1 MKRLHASLVAT
12 SLLHVNL
19 KRGIPSDYKSWPVF
33 MVLEKERMADIKA
46 AIAIERARFIME
58 VPSGL

>member
-19 KRGIPSDYKSWPVF
+19 NRGIPSDYKAWPVF
-33 MVLEKERMADIKA
+33 MNLEKERMADIKA

>member
-19 KRGIPSDYKSWPVF
+19 NRGIPSDYKTWPVF
-33 MVLEKERMADIKA
+33 MNLEKERMADIKA